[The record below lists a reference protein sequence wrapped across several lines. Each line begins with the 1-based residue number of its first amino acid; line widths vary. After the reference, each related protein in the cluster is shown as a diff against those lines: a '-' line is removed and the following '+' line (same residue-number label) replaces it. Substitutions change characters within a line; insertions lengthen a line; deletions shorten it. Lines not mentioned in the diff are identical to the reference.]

1 MIVSFHPCLS
11 GDCNRLCAGRPPG
24 PDDLEV
30 ICRARAVL
38 LPQGCSQALYEMARN
53 HCAHV
58 FPNYD
63 ARFGYPGKL
72 GQIRLFT
79 QIGVA
84 HPVSV
89 CYENLA
95 AFYQKQDRGQSPV
108 GFPAV
113 FKFSWGGEGE
123 TVYLLNEAT
132 DLKNVIH
139 HARLMEKT
147 GQHGFLVQ
155 QYIPGTRKSLRVAVI
170 GDETVAYWRIQ
181 PDARRFGASLSAG
194 GLIDTDADPELQ
206 TAGIEAVRTFCESTG
221 INLAGFD
228 LLFSPQTCEPLFL
241 EINYFF
247 GRRGL
252 GGSNVYYRRL
262 KRAVARW
269 LKTIES

>member
-11 GDCNRLCAGRPPG
+11 GDVNRLCAGRPPG
-24 PDDLEV
+24 PEDLAV
-30 ICRARAVL
+30 ICRAKAVL
-38 LPQGCSQALYEMARN
+38 LPQGCSRALYEMARG

-58 FPNYD
+58 FPDYD
-63 ARFGYPGKL
+63 ARFRYPGKL

-79 QIGVA
+79 QIGAA

-89 CYENLA
+89 CYEDLA
-95 AFYQKQDRGQSPV
+95 DFYRKQDRGKSPM

-123 TVYLLNEAT
+123 TVYLLNEEAQF
-132 DLKNVIH
+132 KNVME
-139 HARLMEKT
+139 HARLMEST
-147 GQHGFLVQ
+147 GQHGFLIQ
-155 QYIPGTRKSLRVAVI
+155 QYIPGTQRSLRVAII
-170 GDETVAYWRIQ
+170 GDDVAAYWRIQ
-181 PDARRFGASLSAG
+181 PDKQRFGASLAAG
-194 GLIDTDADPELQ
+194 GVIDADADPSLQ
-206 TAGIEAVRTFCESTG
+206 AAGIKTVKTFCRITG

-228 LLFSPQTCEPLFL
+228 LLFDPETSEPLFL

-247 GRRGL
+247 GRRAL
-252 GGSNVYYRRL
+252 GGSEVYYRRL